1 MNNSPLMG
9 FYYRVK
15 TTLAFP
21 KGIQDKAYLAQ
32 GKLPSGC
39 FSKSSFGLFPLV
51 RYTYYDLPGF
61 V

>member
-9 FYYRVK
+9 FYYRIK

-21 KGIQDKAYLAQ
+21 KGRQDKAYLAQ
-32 GKLPSGC
+32 GKLPC
-39 FSKSSFGLFPLV
+39 EWFSKSSFGLFPLV
-51 RYTYYDLPGF
+51 RYMYYDPPGF